1 MKVMVKKTVE
11 QTDNKEVEP
20 TEKNTS
26 ASQDTIKPKKV
37 IVKAPLKSLAE
48 IAEERRKAREKS
60 SLSPM
65 AFRDSLKTANAN
77 RVSSD
82 LLERAKK
89 QGFNS
94 VEEYLAW
101 QKERSKGSDVGLEGM
116 GSGTTK
122 AGKSCRTETGDS
134 TKRIR

>member
-1 MKVMVKKTVE
+1 MLDYIDFFHKTLQQIQNE
-11 QTDNKEVEP
+11 LNIAEAKQIITDPEE
-20 TEKNTS
+20 
-26 ASQDTIKPKKV
+26 IKKV
-37 IVKAPLKSLAE
+37 QDNL
-48 IAEERRKAREKS
+48 
-60 SLSPM
+60 
-65 AFRDSLKTANAN
+65 TALGGSGKYN
-77 RVSSD
+77 D